1 MAPGFSSIEG
11 SLNYRFAKTD
21 RLLKRAQFV
30 HLATQ
35 GKKVHSHLFLA
46 FFEPGPCASSR
57 IGITV
62 SRKVGNAATR
72 NRIKRLVREYFRQ
85 NRRTLEHPWDIHVIA
100 KKEAAASGNPAV
112 FGSLEKIFKRIENTI
127 EATKA
132 R

>member
-1 MAPGFSSIEG
+1 M
-11 SLNYRFAKTD
+11 NYRFTKAD

-35 GKKVHSHLFLA
+35 AKKVHSHLFVA
-46 FFEPGPCASSR
+46 FFEPSPHGSSR

-100 KKEAAASGNPAV
+100 KKEAAESGNQAV
-112 FGSLEKIFKRIENTI
+112 TGSLEKIFKRIEASI
-127 EATKA
+127 EPPKA
-132 R
+132 V